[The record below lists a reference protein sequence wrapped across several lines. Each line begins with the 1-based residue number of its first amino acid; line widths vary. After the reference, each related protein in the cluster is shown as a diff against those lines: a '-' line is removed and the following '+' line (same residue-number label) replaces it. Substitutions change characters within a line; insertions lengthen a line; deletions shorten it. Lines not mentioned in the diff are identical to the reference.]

1 MSSLRIA
8 LAQLNLTVGD
18 LAGNRARIA
27 AACARA
33 RAEQADL
40 VAFPELALAG
50 YPPEDL
56 LLRPGFLR
64 DARRELEALAPASS
78 GLIAVV
84 GAPEADLGRVY
95 NSAAVLADGRLAGCY
110 RKVELPNYG
119 VFDEKRYFAPGDRP
133 HFLTVKGARISL
145 TVCEDVWVRGSPVER
160 WAAEG
165 GASLVLNISSS
176 PFHAGKLAERHGA
189 LARFAR
195 AARAPVCYT
204 NLVGG
209 QDELVFDGGSL
220 AVAPSGELLAAARRF
235 AEDFLVVE
243 FSVGCSGDITNVV

>member
-64 DARRELEALAPASS
+64 DARRELEAL
-78 GLIAVV
+78 GYL
-84 GAPEADLGRVY
+84 
-95 NSAAVLADGRLAGCY
+95 
-110 RKVELPNYG
+110 
-119 VFDEKRYFAPGDRP
+119 
-133 HFLTVKGARISL
+133 H
-145 TVCEDVWVRGSPVER
+145 
-160 WAAEG
+160 
-165 GASLVLNISSS
+165 
-176 PFHAGKLAERHGA
+176 
-189 LARFAR
+189 
-195 AARAPVCYT
+195 
-204 NLVGG
+204 
-209 QDELVFDGGSL
+209 
-220 AVAPSGELLAAARRF
+220 
-235 AEDFLVVE
+235 
-243 FSVGCSGDITNVV
+243 